1 MNYHYHIKQ
10 VQETVYTAT
19 NKMMSS
25 MFGSLQEL
33 DNLLN
38 MRDSENS
45 TIIIKASVNF
55 QNICRGEKV
64 GILECMSFSS
74 QEMNSLLRKIYAE
87 T

>member
-1 MNYHYHIKQ
+1 MNYHYHIKL

-45 TIIIKASVNF
+45 TITIKASVEF
-55 QNICRGEKV
+55 SKY
-64 GILECMSFSS
+64 MSW
-74 QEMNSLLRKIYAE
+74 RKSWNTMSACHSHLKK
-87 T
+87 